1 MMNSY
6 EADDVMEDSRI
17 RTHIEERENV
27 QLDTQTG
34 MQLDPGGRFPGAGS
48 PSLRREWWRQRCW

>member
-1 MMNSY
+1 MKNSY

-17 RTHIEERENV
+17 KTYIEGRENE

-34 MQLDPGGRFPGAGS
+34 TQLDPGWRYPGAGF
-48 PSLRREWWRQRCW
+48 PSLRRE